1 MKRTIRNNDGFL
13 LLEAVI
19 YLALF
24 LVFVGGVASS
34 FYHLSFSDQDLS
46 EEVLVIDEAEFV
58 LKKINWLLSDTSK
71 VLKPAPGETTE
82 YLLIKDE
89 FEKTTKIFLD
99 NGLVVMEVDEE
110 PRPPAAEAAARPGG
124 ALPDLTPPRPGKL
137 AERGNARRGKCRE
150 ARRPDAR
157 ARARRHST
165 TQRGNAS

>member
-71 VLKPAPGETTE
+71 VLKPTPGETTE

-110 PRPPAAEAAARPGG
+110 KIFLHDKKVVFENLRFFNHSDVPVQNFLVETSFMVGGRQFQSARFGYEK
-124 ALPDLTPPRPGKL
+124 T
-137 AERGNARRGKCRE
+137 N
-150 ARRPDAR
+150 
-157 ARARRHST
+157 
-165 TQRGNAS
+165 

>member
-71 VLKPAPGETTE
+71 VLKPASGETTE

-99 NGLVVMEVDEE
+99 NGLVVMEVDDEKFFLHDE
-110 PRPPAAEAAARPGG
+110 KVVFENLRFFNHSDVPVQNFLVETSFMVGGRQFQSARFGYEK
-124 ALPDLTPPRPGKL
+124 T
-137 AERGNARRGKCRE
+137 N
-150 ARRPDAR
+150 
-157 ARARRHST
+157 
-165 TQRGNAS
+165 